1 MQRKNKMNQLKRL
14 ISKGENALS
23 KREVSFIE
31 SRDSLFMAS
40 VGADGWPY
48 VQHRGG
54 PRGFI
59 KMINSNSFG
68 FADYSGNRQYISV
81 GNIQYSEKVCL
92 ILIDYPTQQRLKFWT
107 TAKISDV
114 NENPELFS
122 KLSVP
127 DYDAVIERLM
137 TFKVQAFDWNC
148 PQHITPRYTG
158 EEISRGVNK
167 KDHKISKY
175 CRGNI

>member
-1 MQRKNKMNQLKRL
+1 MNYLTRL

-40 VGADGWPY
+40 TGEDGWPY

-54 PRGFI
+54 PRGFVKI
-59 KMINSNSFG
+59 IASNSFG

-92 ILIDYPTQQRLKFWT
+92 IFVDYATQQRLKIWA
-107 TAKISDV
+107 TAKISDI
-114 NENPELFS
+114 NEHPELFS
-122 KLSVP
+122 RLSVP
-127 DYDAVIERLM
+127 GYDAVIERLM
-137 TFKVQAFDWNC
+137 TFIVQAFDWNC

-158 EEISRGVNK
+158 EEICLGVNR
-167 KDHKISKY
+167 KDQVISKY
-175 CRGNI
+175 CRGEI

>member
-1 MQRKNKMNQLKRL
+1 MNQLKRL

-23 KREVSFIE
+23 KQEVSFIE

-40 VGADGWPY
+40 VGEDGWPY

-59 KMINSNSFG
+59 KIINSNSFG

-81 GNIQYSEKVCL
+81 GNIQYSDKVCL
-92 ILIDYPTQQRLKFWT
+92 FLIDYPTQQRLKIWA
-107 TAKISDV
+107 TAKISDA
-114 NENPELFS
+114 NEDPDLFS

-127 DYDAVIERLM
+127 DYDAVVERLM
-137 TFKVQAFDWNC
+137 TFNIQAFDWNC

-158 EEISRGVNK
+158 EEISLGVNK
-167 KDHKISKY
+167 KDYNISKF
-175 CRGNI
+175 CRGEI

>member
-1 MQRKNKMNQLKRL
+1 MNYLTRL

-40 VGADGWPY
+40 TGEDGWPY

-54 PRGFI
+54 PRGFVKI
-59 KMINSNSFG
+59 IASNSFG

-92 ILIDYPTQQRLKFWT
+92 ILVDYATQQRLKIWA
-107 TAKISDV
+107 TAKISDI

-122 KLSVP
+122 RLSVP
-127 DYDAVIERLM
+127 GYDAVIERLM
-137 TFKVQAFDWNC
+137 TFIVQAFDWNC

-158 EEISRGVNK
+158 EEICLGVNR
-167 KDHKISKY
+167 KDQVISKY
-175 CRGNI
+175 CRGEI

>member
-1 MQRKNKMNQLKRL
+1 MNQLKRL
-14 ISKGENALS
+14 ISKGKNALS

-40 VGADGWPY
+40 VGAEGWPY

-59 KMINSNSFG
+59 KIINSHSFG

-81 GNIQYSEKVCL
+81 GNIQYSDKVCL
-92 ILIDYPTQQRLKFWT
+92 FLIDYPTQQRLKIWA
-107 TAKISDV
+107 TAKILDG
-114 NENPELFS
+114 NENPDLFS

-137 TFKVQAFDWNC
+137 TFKVQLFDWNC

-158 EEISRGVNK
+158 EEISLGVKK
-167 KDHKISKY
+167 KDYNISKC
-175 CRGNI
+175 CRGEI

>member
-1 MQRKNKMNQLKRL
+1 MNQLKHL
-14 ISKGENALS
+14 ISEGVNALS

-31 SRDSLFMAS
+31 SRDSIFMAS

-59 KMINSNSFG
+59 KVINSNSFG

-81 GNIQYSEKVCL
+81 GNIQYSDKVC
-92 ILIDYPTQQRLKFWT
+92 IFLIDYPTQQRLKIWA

-114 NENPELFS
+114 NENRDLFS
-122 KLSVP
+122 KLNVP
-127 DYDAVIERLM
+127 DYNAVVERLM
-137 TFKVQAFDWNC
+137 IFKVQAFDWNC

-158 EEISRGVNK
+158 EEIRLGVNK
-167 KDHKISKY
+167 KDHNILKY
-175 CRGNI
+175 CGGEI

>member
-1 MQRKNKMNQLKRL
+1 M
-14 ISKGENALS
+14 SKGANAFS
-23 KREVSFIE
+23 KQEVSFIE
-31 SRDSLFMAS
+31 SRDSLYMAS
-40 VGADGWPY
+40 VGEDGWPY

-59 KMINSNSFG
+59 KILDSNSLG

-81 GNIQYSEKVCL
+81 GNIQYSDKVCL
-92 ILIDYPTQQRLKFWT
+92 FLIDYPTRQRLKIWA

-114 NENPELFS
+114 HENPDLFS

-127 DYDAVIERLM
+127 DYDAVVECLM

-148 PQHITPRYTG
+148 PQHITPRFTD
-158 EEISRGVNK
+158 EEIRLGMNRKDYSLGRG
-167 KDHKISKY
+167 D
-175 CRGNI
+175 

>member
-1 MQRKNKMNQLKRL
+1 MTHLERL
-14 ISKGENALS
+14 INAGVNAFS

-54 PRGFI
+54 PKGFI
-59 KMINSNSFG
+59 RIIDSNSFG

-81 GNIQYSEKVCL
+81 GNIQYNDKVCL
-92 ILIDYPTQQRLKFWT
+92 FLIDYPTQQRLKIWA

-114 NENPELFS
+114 DENLDLFS
-122 KLSVP
+122 KLNVP
-127 DYDAVIERLM
+127 GYDAVVERLM

-158 EEISRGVNK
+158 EEISIGVHK
-167 KDHKISKY
+167 KDYNISKY
-175 CRGNI
+175 CRGEE